1 MRLSLEGAE
10 VPGRPQHQTSQ
21 PQSLNE
27 GFSKLGAHVW
37 GPRNKDYSILG
48 SILGS
53 RYVGKLRNLANRQ
66 M

>member
-27 GFSKLGAHVW
+27 GFSKLGAHFW
-37 GPRNKDYSILG
+37 GPRNKDYSIWGLYWG
-48 SILGS
+48 PA
-53 RYVGKLRNLANRQ
+53 V
-66 M
+66 